1 MNTQRALIV
10 RETCLDDVADDDIH
24 VAEVVNPDG
33 SMAFWLLGFEGE
45 PQSLTRIPEHEQVG
59 PLPWTVLRRLE
70 ALPEV
75 GRCNAPTKAG
85 TPCRKSATGCPFH
98 RVGTLDPSGATE

>member
-1 MNTQRALIV
+1 MNTQKALIV
-10 RETCLDDVADDDIH
+10 SETCLDDVAADDIH

-33 SMAFWLLGFEGE
+33 TMAFWVLGFPGE
-45 PQSLTRIPEHEQVG
+45 PQSLTGIPDHEMTG
-59 PLPWTVLRRLE
+59 PLPWRVTQRLE
-70 ALPEV
+70 ALPTA

-98 RVGTLDPSGATE
+98 RDGAQ

>member
-1 MNTQRALIV
+1 MNTQKSLIL
-10 RETCLDDVADDDIH
+10 RETCLDDVSSADDIH

-33 SMAFWLLGFEGE
+33 SMAFWVLGFEGE
-45 PQSLTRIPEHEQVG
+45 PQGLTAIPDHEQVG
-59 PLPWTVLRRLE
+59 PLPWRVVRRL
-70 ALPEV
+70 ASLPEA

-98 RVGTLDPSGATE
+98 RATAGVA